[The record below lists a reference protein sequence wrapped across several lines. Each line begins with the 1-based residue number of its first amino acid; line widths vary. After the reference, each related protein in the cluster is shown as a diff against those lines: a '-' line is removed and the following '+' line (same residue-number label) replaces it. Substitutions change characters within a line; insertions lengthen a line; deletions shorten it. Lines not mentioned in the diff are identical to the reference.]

1 MKKVTKNLFKCLAV
15 LCTILMVG
23 QIAMTVEAAK
33 SNDYLNREVTW
44 EGNKCIAKTE
54 PAGIGS
60 RCFAVATVFLY
71 NEGGVCIISDSHS
84 QTEAGANATASARH
98 SSVHHARAYHYVTSE
113 SGGKGIAYG
122 YVYEE
127 IDAGTNI

>member
-60 RCFAVATVFLY
+60 SCFAVATVLFY
-71 NEGGVCIISDSHS
+71 NSDSVCVISDSHS
-84 QTEAGANATASARH
+84 QSIAGANATASARH
-98 SSVHHARAYHYVTSE
+98 SSVDHARAYHYVTSG
-113 SGGKGIAYG
+113 SNGTGNVYG

-127 IDAGTNI
+127 VDEGTNI